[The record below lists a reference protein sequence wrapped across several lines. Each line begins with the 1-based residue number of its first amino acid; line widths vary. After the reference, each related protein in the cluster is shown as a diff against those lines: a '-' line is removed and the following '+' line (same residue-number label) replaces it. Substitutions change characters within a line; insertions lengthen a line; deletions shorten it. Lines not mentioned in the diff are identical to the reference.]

1 MTPLPAPAE
10 LIYAIGMAAVAVN
23 AASAVLETEDKKMDL
38 VGAVVVGLATS
49 LGGGTLRDLLL
60 GVPVFWMIDF
70 NYVWVASA
78 ASLAAF
84 ALARHLRDETVW
96 AAILYLDAFGIAL
109 FGVQSIDK
117 ALAHG
122 FAAPVAIVMA
132 TITGIGG
139 GLIRDVLAQRE
150 NLLSSREI
158 YATTIITGGML
169 YTFLLAQGGA
179 SHGASLCG
187 VAFTFAF
194 RGLAIHF
201 GWQMPKW
208 LTLRH

>member
-1 MTPLPAPAE
+1 MLN
-10 LIYAIGMAAVAVN
+10 YWIGMAAICAFAMAGVLAAGRRGMDIIALLFMGVITAV
-23 AASAVLETEDKKMDL
+23 
-38 VGAVVVGLATS
+38 
-49 LGGGTLRDLLL
+49 GGGTLRDLLM
-60 GVPVFWMIDF
+60 GVPVFWTLDF
-70 NYVWVASA
+70 NYVWVASG
-78 ASLAAF
+78 ASMLAF
-84 ALARHLRDETVW
+84 ALARQLRDETVW
-96 AAILYLDAFGIAL
+96 SAILYLDAFGIAL

-117 ALAHG
+117 ALAHD

-150 NLLSSREI
+150 NLLASREI
-158 YATTIITGGML
+158 YATTIITGGIL
-169 YTFLLAQGGA
+169 YTYLLARDGQ
-179 SHGASLCG
+179 SLGASLCG

>member
-1 MTPLPAPAE
+1 MLN
-10 LIYAIGMAAVAVN
+10 YWIGMAAICAFAMAGVLAAGRRGMDIIALLFMGVITAV
-23 AASAVLETEDKKMDL
+23 
-38 VGAVVVGLATS
+38 
-49 LGGGTLRDLLL
+49 GGGTLRDLLL

-70 NYVWVASA
+70 NYVWVASS

-169 YTFLLAQGGA
+169 YTILLAQGGA

>member
-1 MTPLPAPAE
+1 MPTSDWLHTLRLLLE
-10 LIYAIGMAAVAVN
+10 IAAT
-23 AASAVLETEDKKMDL
+23 AAFALSGIIAAARKRLD
-38 VGAVVVGLATS
+38 VVGVCVVSFVAAF
-49 LGGGTLRDLLL
+49 GGGTLRDLLL